1 MGKIIIIILVVVG
14 LVVGGF
20 FYYKS
25 LQKKLAKPPTETEIS
40 PTTEPTEEPTPDE
53 VAKDAYTISI
63 LNGSGIAGEA
73 SKVKTLIE
81 DADFVVESTGNAENY
96 DYDKTIIQAG
106 SDVSISW
113 LNELKAVL
121 KKNYQLQTSVE
132 DIASGASTDVVI
144 IVGKNDADGN
154 SMATEED
161 TPISTEAPT
170 PTGSLTST
178 STPTQT
184 VTPTPSKK
192 P

>member
-14 LVVGGF
+14 LIVGGF
-20 FYYKS
+20 FYYNS

-53 VAKDAYTISI
+53 VAKDEYTISI

-73 SKVKTLIE
+73 GKVKTLIE
-81 DADFVVESTGNAENY
+81 DADFVVESTGNAEKY

-106 SDVSISW
+106 SKVSMSW
-113 LNELKAVL
+113 LNDLKAIL

-132 DIASGASTDVVI
+132 DIASEASTDVVI
-144 IVGKNDADGN
+144 IVGKNDADGK

-161 TPISTEAPT
+161 TPVPTKAPTQTGGASATPT
-170 PTGSLTST
+170 PT
-178 STPTQT
+178 
-184 VTPTPSKK
+184 PTPKS
-192 P
+192 